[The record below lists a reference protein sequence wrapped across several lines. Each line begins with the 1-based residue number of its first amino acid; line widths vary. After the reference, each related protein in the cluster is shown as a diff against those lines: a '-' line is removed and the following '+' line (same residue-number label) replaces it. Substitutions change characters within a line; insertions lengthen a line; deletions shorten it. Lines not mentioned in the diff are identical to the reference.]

1 MGFMWTNKK
10 VTVNCT
16 KNEKTGYMFTLV
28 NNETGEAKEFINSGG
43 VLNFLVEHYG
53 SAAQEVEH
61 RVNAKFDEWKKE
73 KEEADKWR
81 TFRFYVK
88 RDIGPFVIN
97 QFGSSPQVKSWQVYD
112 SNAFGKNDI
121 VVVEYVADKQILFQ
135 TPDGVAVEL

>member
-1 MGFMWTNKK
+1 MWFTKKK
-10 VTVNCT
+10 VTVNCN
-16 KNEKTGYMFTLV
+16 KNDKAGYMFTLV

-81 TFRFYVK
+81 TYRFYVS
-88 RDIGPFVIN
+88 RDIGPLVIN
-97 QFGSSPQVKSWQVYD
+97 QFGSSHHVKSWQVND

-121 VVVEYVADKQILFQ
+121 VIIEYVADKQILHQ
-135 TPDGVAVEL
+135 TPDGVAVKLD